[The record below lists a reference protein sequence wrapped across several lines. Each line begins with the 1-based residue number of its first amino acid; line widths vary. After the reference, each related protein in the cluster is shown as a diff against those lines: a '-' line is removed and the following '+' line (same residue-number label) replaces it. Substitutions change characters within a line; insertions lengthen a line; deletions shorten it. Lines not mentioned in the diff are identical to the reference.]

1 MADFVWYKLSD
12 SISNLTFYKSFLRQ
26 MSIKQYALLQQAV
39 TRKLVYIKSQMKSHR
54 VFFFFFL
61 INRHILL
68 VIFSYQKQ
76 RHRDVRLDR
85 AVLYERSKIFD
96 RVYFS

>member
-39 TRKLVYIKSQMKSHR
+39 TRKLV
-54 VFFFFFL
+54 
-61 INRHILL
+61 
-68 VIFSYQKQ
+68 
-76 RHRDVRLDR
+76 
-85 AVLYERSKIFD
+85 
-96 RVYFS
+96 